1 MNKETELWYEEL
13 SEAEAEALAGGGW
26 GWSTLPITTGGT
38 GKGNGH
44 DPDMPAFPGDVILGG
59 NVLFQGWDLSG
70 NVSFK
75 AKP

>member
-13 SEAEAEALAGGGW
+13 SEAEAEAVVGGDDW
-26 GWSTLPITTGGT
+26 KRVVSTKVCT

-59 NVLFQGWDLSG
+59 NVLFQGLDLSG

-75 AKP
+75 PKP